1 MPSSDSVF
9 STVEEFVS
17 GSFDFIVVGGGTA
30 GLVLA
35 ARLSENEKFQVGV
48 LEAGENKLDDP
59 MINIP
64 TLYMQDLNV
73 PGYDW
78 TFKSVPQVRCH
89 ARLSYP
95 ITNCMFRNTQTIWNT
110 RFHAGRCLAEPV
122 HTINHYG

>member
-1 MPSSDSVF
+1 MPSSESVF
-9 STVEEFVS
+9 AKVDEFVS
-17 GSFDFIVVGGGTA
+17 ISFDFIIVGGGTA

-78 TFKSVPQVRCH
+78 TFKSVPQVCSH
-89 ARLSYP
+89 ARL
-95 ITNCMFRNTQTIWNT
+95 
-110 RFHAGRCLAEPV
+110 V
-122 HTINHYG
+122 